1 MSTHAAPRAGELL
14 ASRIRERII
23 RGELKPGDR
32 LPPERSL
39 MEEFSV
45 SRSTFREA
53 FRVLEAE
60 GLVSVS
66 RGVRKGAQIQLA
78 TVGNASRQLNLVMQ
92 VNRVTL
98 DDVYQSLAIFEPA
111 VVRVL
116 ARKATLKDIAALR
129 LSVAQS
135 RAALDDDAKYRELA
149 GHFHRVLVERAGFKS
164 LSLVADLLSDV
175 VGSYV
180 ASASS
185 SLPPSGDRANRL
197 KALRFKEELVDLIE
211 QHDAD
216 GAETHWS
223 RYFRVTRK
231 ILHRWQPAKQK

>member
-1 MSTHAAPRAGELL
+1 MTAPRAGELL

-23 RGELKPGDR
+23 RGQLKAGDR

-39 MEEFSV
+39 MEEFGV
-45 SRSTFREA
+45 SRATFREA

-66 RGVRKGAQIQLA
+66 RGARKGAEVQMA
-78 TVGNASRQLNLVMQ
+78 SVGNVSRQLNLVMQ

-116 ARKATLKDIAALR
+116 ARKATRRDVSTLR
-129 LSVAQS
+129 DLVSRS
-135 RAALDDDAKYRELA
+135 RASLDDDATYRELS
-149 GHFHRVLVERAGFKS
+149 GQFHRVLVELAGFRS

-175 VGSYV
+175 VGAYV
-180 ASASS
+180 TAGKST
-185 SLPPSGDRANRL
+185 LPKAGDRANRL
-197 KALRFKEELVDLIE
+197 TALRFKEKLVDLVE
-211 QHDAD
+211 QHDAE
-216 GAETHWS
+216 GAEAHWS

-231 ILHRWQPAKQK
+231 ILHRWQPAGGATK